1 MIESNINIQKTG
13 IKAQHKIYTVS
24 QLNSDIKLLLEDK
37 FPFVWISGEISNCK
51 MPGSGHLY
59 FTLKD
64 ENSQISCVMFRG
76 QNQNLTFDL
85 EGGLSITGL
94 GRISLYE
101 PRGTY
106 QVIFEYLEPKGIGA
120 LQIAFEQLKD
130 RLSSEGLFD
139 NKFKK
144 PLPFLPK
151 KISLITSPTGAV
163 VHDILK
169 IIGRRFPNLF
179 IEIVPVKVQ
188 GENAEKEIVQAL
200 ELLNVLNDTDVII
213 LARGGGS
220 LEDLNAF
227 NSENVA
233 RAVFSAKIPVVS
245 AIGHETDFTISDFV
259 ADLRAPTPSAAAEL
273 VVPSKDELKRRH
285 EDIFSKLKSNIWQHI
300 EKHRYI
306 LAQVSKSLVDPKRKV
321 QDLRL
326 KTDDFTTRLTKIF
339 LNRINQ
345 KREQFTLWK
354 DLFYINNP
362 LSYIAK
368 LNERLINI
376 SDKLSILNSIYL
388 NNKRSLLRES
398 TGRLFALNPTA
409 ILKRGYSIT
418 RTIPDASI
426 IKTAHSVTLGQNL
439 EVMLAKGT
447 LLVNVYQ
454 KKIVHS

>member
-1 MIESNINIQKTG
+1 MIESNMNILKTG
-13 IKAQHKIYTVS
+13 IKAQHNIYTVS
-24 QLNSDIKLLLEDK
+24 QLNSDIKLLLEDS

-76 QNQNLTFDL
+76 QNQKLKFDL
-85 EGGLSITGL
+85 ESGLSITGL

-106 QVIFEYLEPKGIGA
+106 QIIFEYLEPKGIGA

-130 RLSSEGLFD
+130 RLASEGLFD
-139 NKFKK
+139 DKFKQ

-169 IIGRRFPNLF
+169 IIDRRFPNLF

-188 GENAEKEIVQAL
+188 GENAEKEIVHAL
-200 ELLNVLNDTDVII
+200 ELLNTRNDTDVTI
-213 LARGGGS
+213 LARGGGA

-227 NSENVA
+227 NSEIVA
-233 RAVFSAKIPVVS
+233 RAIFSAKIPVIS
-245 AIGHETDFTISDFV
+245 AVGHETDFTISDFV

-273 VVPSKDELKRRH
+273 VVPRKDELKRRY
-285 EDIFSKLKSNIWQHI
+285 EDIFTKLKSNIHQHI

-306 LAQVSKSLVDPKRKV
+306 LAQVSVRLVDPKRKLH
-321 QDLRL
+321 DLRL
-326 KTDDFTTRLTKIF
+326 KTDDYTTRLTKIL

-345 KREQFTLWK
+345 KLEQFKLWK
-354 DLFYINNP
+354 DLLYTNNP
-362 LSYIAK
+362 LGYIAN
-368 LNERLINI
+368 LNERLTNM
-376 SDKLSILNSIYL
+376 SDKLSTLNSIYL
-388 NNKRSLLRES
+388 NDKRSFLRENR
-398 TGRLFALNPTA
+398 GRLYALNPTA

-418 RTIPDASI
+418 RTIPEAGVV
-426 IKTAHSVTLGQNL
+426 KTSHSVSIGQNL
-439 EVMLAKGT
+439 EIMLAKGS
-447 LLVNVYQ
+447 LLVNVHE
-454 KKIVHS
+454 KK

>member
-13 IKAQHKIYTVS
+13 IKTLHNIYTVS
-24 QLNSDIKLLLEDK
+24 QLNSEIKLLLEDK

-76 QNQNLTFDL
+76 QNQKLKFDL
-85 EGGLSITGL
+85 EDGLSITGL

-106 QVIFEYLEPKGIGA
+106 QIIFEYIEPKGIGA
-120 LQIAFEQLKD
+120 LQIAFEQLKN
-130 RLSSEGLFD
+130 LLASEGLFD
-139 NKFKK
+139 DKYKK

-169 IIGRRFPNLF
+169 IIDRRFPNLF

-200 ELLNVLNDTDVII
+200 ELLNALNDTDVII

-220 LEDLNAF
+220 LEDMNAF

-233 RAVFSAKIPVVS
+233 RAVFSTKIPVVS

-285 EDIFSKLKSNIWQHI
+285 EDIFSKLKLNIRQHI
-300 EKHRYI
+300 EKYRYI
-306 LAQVSKSLVDPKRKV
+306 LSRVSNSLVDPKRKV

-326 KTDDFTTRLTKIF
+326 KIDDFTIRLTKIF
-339 LNRINQ
+339 FNRINQ
-345 KREQFTLWK
+345 KREKYKLWK
-354 DLFYINNP
+354 DLLYTNKP
-362 LSYIAK
+362 LGYIAN
-368 LNERLINI
+368 LNEKLTNI
-376 SDKLSILNSIYL
+376 SDNLSTLNSIYL
-388 NNKRSLLRES
+388 NNKRSLLRGNK
-398 TGRLFALNPTA
+398 GRLYALNPTS

-418 RTIPDASI
+418 RTIPEAVVV
-426 IKTAHSVTLGQNL
+426 KTAHSVSIGQNL
-439 EVMLAKGT
+439 EVMLAEGM
-447 LLVNVYQ
+447 LVVHVHQ
-454 KKIVHS
+454 KK

>member
-1 MIESNINIQKTG
+1 MPLDNSY
-13 IKAQHKIYTVS
+13 IYTVS

-37 FPFVWISGEISNCK
+37 FPFIWIAGEISNCK

-64 ENSQISCVMFRG
+64 ENSQISCVMLKG
-76 QNQNLTFDL
+76 QNQNLKFDL
-85 EGGLSITGL
+85 DDGLSITGL
-94 GRISLYE
+94 GRISVYE

-106 QVIFEYLEPKGIGA
+106 QLIFEYLEPKGIGA

-130 RLSSEGLFD
+130 RLTSEGLFD
-139 NKFKK
+139 DKYKK

-151 KISLITSPTGAV
+151 TISLITSPTGAV
-163 VHDILK
+163 VHDIIK
-169 IIGRRFPNLF
+169 IISRRFPNLC
-179 IEIVPVKVQ
+179 IEIFPVKVQ
-188 GENAEKEIVQAL
+188 GENAEKEIVKAL
-200 ELLNVLNDTDVII
+200 ELLNTRNDTDVII

-233 RAVFSAKIPVVS
+233 RAIFAAKIPIVS
-245 AIGHETDFTISDFV
+245 AIGHETDFTISDFI

-273 VVPSKDELKRRH
+273 VVPSKDELQRRH

-306 LAQVSKSLVDPKRKV
+306 LAQVSKSLVDPKRKI

-326 KTDDFTTRLTKIF
+326 KTDDFTTRLTKIV

-345 KREQFTLWK
+345 KREQFKWWK
-354 DLFYINNP
+354 DLLYIIKP
-362 LSYIAK
+362 SGYITK
-368 LNERLINI
+368 HKERLANNT
-376 SDKLSILNSIYL
+376 DKLTTLNNIYL
-388 NNKRSLLRES
+388 NNKRSLLRENRS
-398 TGRLFALNPTA
+398 SLYALNPTS

-418 RTIPDASI
+418 RTIPDAGVV
-426 IKTAHSVTLGQNL
+426 KTTHSVSIGQNL
-439 EVMLAKGT
+439 EVMLAKGS
-447 LLVNVYQ
+447 LVVNVHE
-454 KKIVHS
+454 IADS

>member
-1 MIESNINIQKTG
+1 MTLEK
-13 IKAQHKIYTVS
+13 QHIYTVS
-24 QLNSDIKLLLEDK
+24 QLNSKIKLLLEEN

-76 QNQNLTFDL
+76 QIQNLKFDIDD
-85 EGGLSITGL
+85 GLTITGL

-106 QVIFEYLEPKGIGA
+106 QLIFEYLEPKGIGA

-130 RLSSEGLFD
+130 RLATEGLFD
-139 NKFKK
+139 NKYKK

-188 GENAEKEIVQAL
+188 GENAENEIVQAL
-200 ELLNVLNDTDVII
+200 ELLNTLNDTDVII
-213 LARGGGS
+213 MARGGGS

-227 NSENVA
+227 NSETVA
-233 RAVFSAKIPVVS
+233 RAVFSSKIPVVS

-273 VVPSKDELKRRH
+273 AVPDKNDLKRRH
-285 EDIFSKLKSNIWQHI
+285 EDIFSRFKSNIWQHI

-306 LAQVSKSLVDPKRKV
+306 LAQVSRSLVDPKRKV
-321 QDLRL
+321 QDLIL
-326 KTDDFTTRLTKIF
+326 KTDDLTNRMIKALFNRL
-339 LNRINQ
+339 NQ
-345 KREQFTLWK
+345 KHDQIRLLEKLLYT
-354 DLFYINNP
+354 NNP
-362 LSYIAK
+362 LGYINI
-368 LNERLINI
+368 LNERLITI
-376 SDKLSILNSIYL
+376 SGKLITLNSIYL
-388 NNKRSLLRES
+388 NIKSSLLRES
-398 TGRLFALNPTA
+398 LGRLYALNPSA

-418 RTIPDASI
+418 RTIPKAGVV
-426 IKTAHSVTLGQNL
+426 KTAHTVSIGQNL
-439 EVMLAKGT
+439 EVMLSKGS
-447 LLVNVYQ
+447 LIVEVNH
-454 KKIVHS
+454 KNNKL

>member
-1 MIESNINIQKTG
+1 MNILKTG
-13 IKAQHKIYTVS
+13 IKAQHNIYTVS
-24 QLNSDIKLLLEDK
+24 QLNSDIKLLLEDS

-76 QNQNLTFDL
+76 QNQKLKFDL
-85 EGGLSITGL
+85 ESGLSITGL

-106 QVIFEYLEPKGIGA
+106 QIIFEYLEPKGIGA

-130 RLSSEGLFD
+130 RLASEGLFD
-139 NKFKK
+139 DKFKQ

-169 IIGRRFPNLF
+169 IIDRRFPNLF

-188 GENAEKEIVQAL
+188 GENAEKEIVHAL
-200 ELLNVLNDTDVII
+200 ELLNTRNDTDVTI
-213 LARGGGS
+213 LARGGGA

-227 NSENVA
+227 NSEIVA
-233 RAVFSAKIPVVS
+233 RAIFSAKIPVIS
-245 AIGHETDFTISDFV
+245 AVGHETDFTISDFV

-273 VVPSKDELKRRH
+273 VVPRKDELKRRY
-285 EDIFSKLKSNIWQHI
+285 EDIFTKLKSNIHQHI

-306 LAQVSKSLVDPKRKV
+306 LAQVSVRLVDPKRKLH
-321 QDLRL
+321 DLRL
-326 KTDDFTTRLTKIF
+326 KTDDYTTRLTKIL

-345 KREQFTLWK
+345 KLEQFKLWK
-354 DLFYINNP
+354 DLLYTNNP
-362 LSYIAK
+362 LGYIAN
-368 LNERLINI
+368 LNERLTNM
-376 SDKLSILNSIYL
+376 SDKLSTLNSIYL
-388 NNKRSLLRES
+388 NDKRSFLRENR
-398 TGRLFALNPTA
+398 GRLYALNPTA

-418 RTIPDASI
+418 RTIPEAGVV
-426 IKTAHSVTLGQNL
+426 KTSHSVSIGQNL
-439 EVMLAKGT
+439 EIMLAKGS
-447 LLVNVYQ
+447 LLVNVHE
-454 KKIVHS
+454 KK

>member
-1 MIESNINIQKTG
+1 MIDSNINIQKTG
-13 IKAQHKIYTVS
+13 IKALQNIYTVS
-24 QLNSDIKLLLEDK
+24 QLNSEIKLLLEDK

-76 QNQNLTFDL
+76 QNQKLKFDL
-85 EGGLSITGL
+85 EDGLSITGL

-106 QVIFEYLEPKGIGA
+106 QIIFEYIEPKGIGA
-120 LQIAFEQLKD
+120 LQIAFEQLKN
-130 RLSSEGLFD
+130 LLASEGLFD
-139 NKFKK
+139 DKYKK

-169 IIGRRFPNLF
+169 IIDRRFPNLF

-200 ELLNVLNDTDVII
+200 ELLNALYDTDVII

-220 LEDLNAF
+220 LEDMNAF

-233 RAVFSAKIPVVS
+233 RAVFSTKIPVVS

-285 EDIFSKLKSNIWQHI
+285 EDIFSKLKLNIRQHI
-300 EKHRYI
+300 EKYRYI
-306 LAQVSKSLVDPKRKV
+306 LSRVSKSLVDPKRKV

-326 KTDDFTTRLTKIF
+326 KIDDFTIRLTKIF
-339 LNRINQ
+339 FNRINQ
-345 KREQFTLWK
+345 KREKYKLWK
-354 DLFYINNP
+354 DLLYTNKP
-362 LSYIAK
+362 LGYIANLHEK
-368 LNERLINI
+368 LTNI
-376 SDKLSILNSIYL
+376 SDNLSTLNSIYL
-388 NNKRSLLRES
+388 NNKRSLLRENR
-398 TGRLFALNPTA
+398 GRLYALNPTS

-418 RTIPDASI
+418 RTIPEAVVV
-426 IKTAHSVTLGQNL
+426 KTAHSVSIGQNL
-439 EVMLAKGT
+439 EVMLAKGK
-447 LLVNVYQ
+447 LVVNVHQ
-454 KKIVHS
+454 KK

>member
-1 MIESNINIQKTG
+1 MTIDK
-13 IKAQHKIYTVS
+13 QHIYTVS
-24 QLNSDIKLLLEDK
+24 QLNSNIKLLLEEK

-64 ENSQISCVMFRG
+64 ENSQISCVIFRG
-76 QNQNLTFDL
+76 QNQNLKFDL
-85 EGGLSITGL
+85 EDGLNITGL

-106 QVIFEYLEPKGIGA
+106 QIIFEYLEPKGIGA

-130 RLSSEGLFD
+130 RLASEGLFD
-139 NKFKK
+139 DKYKK

-151 KISLITSPTGAV
+151 KISLITSATGAV
-163 VHDILK
+163 LHDILK
-169 IIGRRFPNLF
+169 ISSRRFPNLL

-188 GENAEKEIVQAL
+188 GENAEKEIVQAFK
-200 ELLNVLNDTDVII
+200 LLNTRNDTDVIV

-227 NSENVA
+227 NSESVA

-273 VVPSKDELKRRH
+273 VVPNKDELKQRH
-285 EDIFSKLKSNIWQHI
+285 EDIFSRLKSNIWQYI
-300 EKHRYI
+300 EKHLYI
-306 LAQVSKSLVDPKRKV
+306 LAQVSRSLVDPKRKV
-321 QDLRL
+321 QDLIL
-326 KTDDFTTRLTKIF
+326 KTDDFTTRLTKMF

-345 KREQFTLWK
+345 KRYQFKLWK
-354 DLFYINNP
+354 DLLYINNP
-362 LSYIAK
+362 LGYIAN
-368 LNERLINI
+368 LNEKLTNI
-376 SDKLSILNSIYL
+376 SDKLSTLNNIYL
-388 NNKRSLLRES
+388 NNKRSLLREN
-398 TGRLFALNPTA
+398 TGRLYALNPTA

-418 RTIPDASI
+418 RTIPEAAVV
-426 IKTAHSVTLGQNL
+426 KTAQSVSIGQNL
-439 EVMLAKGT
+439 EVMLAKGS
-447 LLVNVYQ
+447 LVVNVYQ
-454 KKIVHS
+454 KK

>member
-1 MIESNINIQKTG
+1 MIDSNINIQKTG
-13 IKAQHKIYTVS
+13 IKALHNIYTVS
-24 QLNSDIKLLLEDK
+24 QLNSEIKLLLEDK

-76 QNQNLTFDL
+76 QNQKLKFDL
-85 EGGLSITGL
+85 EDGLSITGL

-106 QVIFEYLEPKGIGA
+106 QIIFEYIEPKGIGA
-120 LQIAFEQLKD
+120 LQIAFEQLKN
-130 RLSSEGLFD
+130 LLASEGLFD
-139 NKFKK
+139 DKYKK

-169 IIGRRFPNLF
+169 IIDRRFPNLF

-200 ELLNVLNDTDVII
+200 ELLNALNDTDVII

-220 LEDLNAF
+220 LEDMNAF

-233 RAVFSAKIPVVS
+233 RAVFSTKIPVVS

-285 EDIFSKLKSNIWQHI
+285 EDIFSKLKLNIRQHI

-306 LAQVSKSLVDPKRKV
+306 LSRVSKSLVDPKRKV

-326 KTDDFTTRLTKIF
+326 KIDDFTIRLTKIF
-339 LNRINQ
+339 FNRINQ
-345 KREQFTLWK
+345 KREKYKLWK
-354 DLFYINNP
+354 DLLYTNKP
-362 LSYIAK
+362 LGYIAN
-368 LNERLINI
+368 LNEKLTNI
-376 SDKLSILNSIYL
+376 SDNLSTLNSIYL
-388 NNKRSLLRES
+388 NNKRSLLRENR
-398 TGRLFALNPTA
+398 GRLYALNPTS

-418 RTIPDASI
+418 RTIPEAVVV
-426 IKTAHSVTLGQNL
+426 KTAHSVSIGQNH

-447 LLVNVYQ
+447 LVVHVHQ
-454 KKIVHS
+454 KK

>member
-1 MIESNINIQKTG
+1 MPLDNSQ
-13 IKAQHKIYTVS
+13 IYTVS

-37 FPFVWISGEISNCK
+37 FPFVWISGEISNFK

-64 ENSQISCVMFRG
+64 KKSQISCVMFRG
-76 QNQNLTFDL
+76 QNQNLKFDV
-85 EGGLSITGL
+85 EDGLSIIGL
-94 GRISLYE
+94 GRISVYE

-106 QVIFEYLEPKGIGA
+106 QLIFEYLEPKGIGA

-130 RLSSEGLFD
+130 RLASEGIFD
-139 NKFKK
+139 DKYKK
-144 PLPFLPK
+144 PLPFLPN

-169 IIGRRFPNLF
+169 IIDRRFPNLF

-188 GENAEKEIVQAL
+188 GENAEKDIVKAL
-200 ELLNVLNDTDVII
+200 ELLNTRNDTDVII

-233 RAVFSAKIPVVS
+233 RAVFAAKIPVVS

-259 ADLRAPTPSAAAEL
+259 SDLRATTPSTAAEM
-273 VVPSKDELKRRH
+273 VVPSKVELKRRH
-285 EDIFSKLKSNIWQHI
+285 EVIFSMFKSNIWQHI

-306 LAQVSKSLVDPKRKV
+306 LSQVSKSLVDPKRKV

-339 LNRINQ
+339 LNRIKQ
-345 KREQFTLWK
+345 KCENFKLRK
-354 DLFYINNP
+354 DLLYINNP
-362 LSYIAK
+362 LGYIAK
-368 LNERLINI
+368 LKVKLVNNT
-376 SDKLSILNSIYL
+376 DKLTTLYTIYL
-388 NNKRSLLRES
+388 NNKRSLLREN
-398 TGRLFALNPTA
+398 TGRLYALNPTA

-418 RTIPDASI
+418 RTIPEAGVV
-426 IKTAHSVTLGQNL
+426 KTAHSVSIGQNL
-439 EVMLAKGT
+439 EVMLAKGS
-447 LLVNVYQ
+447 LVVNVH
-454 KKIVHS
+454 KIAHSS

>member
-1 MIESNINIQKTG
+1 MTIDK
-13 IKAQHKIYTVS
+13 QHIYTVS
-24 QLNSDIKLLLEDK
+24 QLNSNIKLLLEEK

-64 ENSQISCVMFRG
+64 ENSQISCVIFRG
-76 QNQNLTFDL
+76 QNQNLKFDL
-85 EGGLSITGL
+85 EDGLNITGL

-106 QVIFEYLEPKGIGA
+106 QIIFEYLEPKGIGA

-130 RLSSEGLFD
+130 RLASEGLFD
-139 NKFKK
+139 DKYKK

-169 IIGRRFPNLF
+169 IISRRFPNLL

-188 GENAEKEIVQAL
+188 GENAEKEIVQAFK
-200 ELLNVLNDTDVII
+200 LLNTRNDTDVIV

-227 NSENVA
+227 NSESVA

-273 VVPSKDELKRRH
+273 VVPNKDELKQRH
-285 EDIFSKLKSNIWQHI
+285 EDIFSRLKSNIWQYI
-300 EKHRYI
+300 EKHLYI
-306 LAQVSKSLVDPKRKV
+306 LAQVSRSLVDPKRKV
-321 QDLRL
+321 QDLIL
-326 KTDDFTTRLTKIF
+326 KTDDFTTRLTKMF

-345 KREQFTLWK
+345 KRYQFKLWK
-354 DLFYINNP
+354 DLLYINNP
-362 LSYIAK
+362 LGYIAN
-368 LNERLINI
+368 LNEKLTNI
-376 SDKLSILNSIYL
+376 SDKLSTLNNIYL
-388 NNKRSLLRES
+388 NNKRSLLREN
-398 TGRLFALNPTA
+398 TGRLYALNPTA

-418 RTIPDASI
+418 RTIPQADVV
-426 IKTAHSVTLGQNL
+426 KTAHSVSIGQNL
-439 EVMLAKGT
+439 EVMLAKGS
-447 LLVNVYQ
+447 LVVNVYQ
-454 KKIVHS
+454 KK

>member
-1 MIESNINIQKTG
+1 MIDSNINIQKTG
-13 IKAQHKIYTVS
+13 IKALHNIYTVS
-24 QLNSDIKLLLEDK
+24 QLNSEIKLLLEDK

-76 QNQNLTFDL
+76 QNQKLKFDL
-85 EGGLSITGL
+85 EDGLSITGL

-106 QVIFEYLEPKGIGA
+106 QIIFEYIEPKGIGA
-120 LQIAFEQLKD
+120 LQIAFEQLKN
-130 RLSSEGLFD
+130 LLASEGLFD
-139 NKFKK
+139 DKYKK

-169 IIGRRFPNLF
+169 IIDRRFPNLF

-200 ELLNVLNDTDVII
+200 ELLNALNDTDVII

-220 LEDLNAF
+220 LEDMNAF

-233 RAVFSAKIPVVS
+233 RAVFSTKIPVVS

-285 EDIFSKLKSNIWQHI
+285 EDIFSKLKLNIRQHI
-300 EKHRYI
+300 EKYRYI
-306 LAQVSKSLVDPKRKV
+306 LSRVSKSLVDPKRKV

-326 KTDDFTTRLTKIF
+326 KIDDFTIRLTKIYF
-339 LNRINQ
+339 NRINQ
-345 KREQFTLWK
+345 KREKYKLWK
-354 DLFYINNP
+354 DLLYTNKP
-362 LSYIAK
+362 LGYIAN
-368 LNERLINI
+368 LNEKLTNI
-376 SDKLSILNSIYL
+376 SDKLSTLNSIYL
-388 NNKRSLLRES
+388 NNKRSLLRGNK
-398 TGRLFALNPTA
+398 GRLYALNPTS

-418 RTIPDASI
+418 RTIPEAVVV
-426 IKTAHSVTLGQNL
+426 KTAHSVSIGQNL

-447 LLVNVYQ
+447 LVVNVHQ
-454 KKIVHS
+454 KK

>member
-1 MIESNINIQKTG
+1 MAIDM
-13 IKAQHKIYTVS
+13 QHVYTVS
-24 QLNSDIKLLLEDK
+24 QLNSEIKCLLEEK

-64 ENSQISCVMFRG
+64 ENSQMSCVMFRG
-76 QNQNLTFDL
+76 QNQNLKFDI
-85 EGGLSITGL
+85 EDGLSITGL

-106 QVIFEYLEPKGIGA
+106 QLIFEYIEPKGIGA
-120 LQIAFEQLKD
+120 LQIAFEQLKE
-130 RLSSEGLFD
+130 RLTSEGLFD
-139 NKFKK
+139 DKYKK

-163 VHDILK
+163 VHDILN
-169 IIGRRFPNLF
+169 IIDRRFPNLF

-188 GENAEKEIVQAL
+188 GENAEKEIVNAL
-200 ELLNVLNDTDVII
+200 ELLNTLNDTDII
-213 LARGGGS
+213 IMARGGGS

-285 EDIFSKLKSNIWQHI
+285 EDIFSKLKSNIWQYI

-339 LNRINQ
+339 LNSINQ
-345 KREQFTLWK
+345 KREQFKLWNAL
-354 DLFYINNP
+354 LFTNNP
-362 LSYIAK
+362 ISYIAN
-368 LNERLINI
+368 LNEKLVNNT
-376 SDKLSILNSIYL
+376 DKLSTLNTIYL
-388 NNKRSLLRES
+388 NNKRSLLRENK
-398 TGRLFALNPTA
+398 GRLYALNPTA

-418 RTIPDASI
+418 RTIPGADVV
-426 IKTAHSVTLGQNL
+426 KTAHSVSIGQNL
-439 EVMLAKGT
+439 EVMLAKGS
-447 LLVNVYQ
+447 LAVNVN
-454 KKIVHS
+454 KIAKSS

>member
-1 MIESNINIQKTG
+1 MIDSNINIQKTG
-13 IKAQHKIYTVS
+13 IKALHNIYTVS
-24 QLNSDIKLLLEDK
+24 QLNSEIKLLLEDK

-76 QNQNLTFDL
+76 QNQKLKFDL
-85 EGGLSITGL
+85 EDGLSITGL

-106 QVIFEYLEPKGIGA
+106 QIIFEYIEPKGIGA
-120 LQIAFEQLKD
+120 LQIAFEQLKN
-130 RLSSEGLFD
+130 LLASEGLFD
-139 NKFKK
+139 DKYKK

-169 IIGRRFPNLF
+169 IIDRRFPNLF

-200 ELLNVLNDTDVII
+200 ELLNALNDTDVII

-220 LEDLNAF
+220 LEDMNAF

-233 RAVFSAKIPVVS
+233 RAVFSTKIPVVS

-285 EDIFSKLKSNIWQHI
+285 EDIFSKLKLNIRQHI

-306 LAQVSKSLVDPKRKV
+306 LSRVSKSLVDPKRKV

-326 KTDDFTTRLTKIF
+326 KIDDFTIRLTKIF
-339 LNRINQ
+339 FNRINQ
-345 KREQFTLWK
+345 KREKYKLWK
-354 DLFYINNP
+354 DLLYTNKP
-362 LSYIAK
+362 LGYIANLHEK
-368 LNERLINI
+368 LTNI
-376 SDKLSILNSIYL
+376 SDNLSTLNSIYL
-388 NNKRSLLRES
+388 NNKRSLLRENR
-398 TGRLFALNPTA
+398 GRLYALNPTS

-418 RTIPDASI
+418 RTIPEAVVV
-426 IKTAHSVTLGQNL
+426 KTAHSVSIGQNL
-439 EVMLAKGT
+439 EVMLAKGK
-447 LLVNVYQ
+447 LVVNVHQ
-454 KKIVHS
+454 KK